1 MESVQRP
8 KGSNGRCRA
17 CRHPERLRL
26 DYLLATGASQP
37 ALAKKFGLSKDVVW
51 RHNQSHIAEEFR
63 RRVKIGPFESEEHL
77 RQLCAEGGASVID
90 NLRAIYRG
98 LASRWLVAFEAGA
111 DQTLSLL
118 TVRMQSN
125 LELQAKITKELA
137 PPGAYGGPVTNNF
150 YVSPQYLTVLR
161 VAAVAL
167 RPYPEARRDFAR
179 ALRDLDGVAPEATPA
194 ISPPEG
200 NSIDHHAIVAGG

>member
-1 MESVQRP
+1 MAGP
-8 KGSNGRCRA
+8 NGRCRA

-26 DYLLATGASQP
+26 DYLLSTGASQP
-37 ALAKKFGLSKDVVW
+37 ALAKKFELSKDVVW

-63 RRVKIGPFESEEHL
+63 RRVKIGPFESEENL
-77 RQLCAEGGASVID
+77 RKLCAEGGASVID

-98 LASRWLVAFEAGA
+98 LASRWLVAFESGA

-118 TVRMQSN
+118 TIRMQSN

-137 PPGAYGGPVTNNF
+137 PPGAYGGPVVTNNF

-179 ALRDLDGVAPEATPA
+179 ALRDLDGAVGA
-194 ISPPEG
+194 IEDLPSSPPELG
-200 NSIDHHAIVAGG
+200 IDHHALVAGG